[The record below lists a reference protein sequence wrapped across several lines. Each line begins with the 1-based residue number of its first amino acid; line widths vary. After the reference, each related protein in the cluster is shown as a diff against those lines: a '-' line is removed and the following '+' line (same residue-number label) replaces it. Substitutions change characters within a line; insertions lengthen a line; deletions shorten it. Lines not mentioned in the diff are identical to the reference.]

1 MLNGGLNIVSAPL
14 GALLLNYLPLQG
26 VLAIDVS
33 SALVAI
39 VPLFFFNIPQPERPN
54 SPDQKTTVWIDFKQG
69 LQYILG
75 WRGLMIIGLMTVGI
89 NFTILPAFSLLPL
102 LVKNYF
108 GGNAAQLSMVEASM
122 GIGVFLGGAL
132 LGVWGGFDRKIKTS
146 MIGLAGMGAGTLILA
161 LAPSSSLYLAIAGAL
176 LAGLMEPITMGPF
189 FAIIQANVEPEMQA
203 RVFALMTCVGTAIA
217 PIGLMVAG
225 PIAEQFGIQV
235 WFFVGGGLCILMAL
249 LGLCVP
255 AVMNIEEQRSIG
267 IRNLERVSQKAG

>member
-1 MLNGGLNIVSAPL
+1 M
-14 GALLLNYLPLQG
+14 
-26 VLAIDVS
+26 
-33 SALVAI
+33 
-39 VPLFFFNIPQPERPN
+39 
-54 SPDQKTTVWIDFKQG
+54 
-69 LQYILG
+69 
-75 WRGLMIIGLMTVGI
+75 
-89 NFTILPAFSLLPL
+89 
-102 LVKNYF
+102 
-108 GGNAAQLSMVEASM
+108 
-122 GIGVFLGGAL
+122 
-132 LGVWGGFDRKIKTS
+132 GVWGGFDRKIKTS